1 MPKFSEVFGLMMLM
15 MIMIT
20 NNKLGTRRVESGV
33 EIINMPTYHLT
44 NSLLVLSQQLQTWRQ
59 RETLSLCRRNVTAV
73 CSQSV
78 LQ

>member
-1 MPKFSEVFGLMMLM
+1 MK
-15 MIMIT
+15 
-20 NNKLGTRRVESGV
+20 SGV
-33 EIINMPTYHLT
+33 EVINMPTCHLT

-59 RETLSLCRRNVTAV
+59 RETLSLCRTNVTAV